1 MTGDPPPIPT
11 EAELPAAPAEARA
24 PSSGTGADPAVP
36 EPHPA
41 FRRTAAAF
49 ARLGVALRPR
59 PAGADPGLPEPHPT
73 WRAVTAAIRDAD
85 PDVSA
90 LLEDASLLD
99 RAAYELGLLSG
110 LLRASMAGEPPA
122 RPAGAGDPNAAF
134 TTAPSVRVVRTRG
147 DWEAFLG
154 DPSLSAPPG
163 SGAAYVLHLPPSGPL
178 RMRRLHPLPAM
189 LLELCARPKTRA
201 EAATAVTERVEGDP
215 ERIAALAGAQIDELA
230 ASGLVRRSAPTSA
243 EEAVDEML
251 RTLTAD
257 TAPPPSAARGV
268 LGMLSRG
275 VRATREIANDAAGAG
290 GDPYPVHLLDVAV
303 AAVEAAL
310 VRARLRDAF
319 ADGLDGYWA
328 GADLQ
333 ARTRSLAPLLDTLLR
348 ALGDGAHALPPI
360 VLA

>member
-1 MTGDPPPIPT
+1 MTGDPLPFPT
-11 EAELPAAPAEARA
+11 
-24 PSSGTGADPAVP
+24 GTGADPAVP

-49 ARLGVALRPR
+49 ARLGVALGPR
-59 PAGADPGLPEPHPT
+59 PAGLDPSLPEPHPT

-85 PDVSA
+85 PGVA
-90 LLEDASLLD
+90 AELEDASLLE

-122 RPAGAGDPNAAF
+122 KPAGAGDQDAAF
-134 TTAPSVRVVRTRG
+134 TTAPSVRVVRTRR

-154 DPSLSAPPG
+154 DPSLSVPPG
-163 SGAAYVLHLPPSGPL
+163 TGAAYVLHLSPSGPL

-201 EAATAVTERVEGDP
+201 EAAAAVTERVEGDP
-215 ERIAALAGAQIDELA
+215 DRIAVLAGAQLDELA

-257 TAPPPSAARGV
+257 TAPPSGARSV

-275 VRATREIANDAAGAG
+275 VRATREIAKDAAGAD
-290 GDPYPVHLLDVAV
+290 GDPYPLHLLDVA
-303 AAVEAAL
+303 AGAVEAVL
-310 VRARLRDAF
+310 GLARLRDAF

-333 ARTRSLAPLLDTLLR
+333 ARTRSLAPLLDALVR